1 MSHCHSSK
9 ISGWQQTENVTK
21 KVNLHCFR
29 LHRSYLISL
38 IVKSWRKFL
47 ELNPKGP
54 YIRKRKRKLLSCVHL
69 LHEVGVW
76 KLGSFMSQS
85 GSKAKKCAN
94 AHFKFVVLLIYMY
107 CFNFCLSRCHHHR
120 HCLSS
125 LLLWST
131 DFATTVTWLL
141 HFSSLLRVL
150 RFFFWAACV
159 TEWKIIFVIYSP
171 GLKFTIKLLY
181 YHLGQISMYRIID
194 TCIMNVKRFWVPLL
208 QLLVNSFC
216 LFI

>member
-1 MSHCHSSK
+1 
-9 ISGWQQTENVTK
+9 
-21 KVNLHCFR
+21 
-29 LHRSYLISL
+29 
-38 IVKSWRKFL
+38 
-47 ELNPKGP
+47 
-54 YIRKRKRKLLSCVHL
+54 
-69 LHEVGVW
+69 
-76 KLGSFMSQS
+76 MSQS
-85 GSKAKKCAN
+85 GSKAKKYAN

-107 CFNFCLSRCHHHR
+107 CFNFCLSRCHHHHR

-125 LLLWST
+125 LLLWSR
-131 DFATTVTWLL
+131 DFATMVTWLL

-159 TEWKIIFVIYSP
+159 TEWKISFVIYSP

-216 LFI
+216 LFIYYYYIIIIIIIIIIVVIIVIVIIIIISCIFFCRKHKQTSGRGKISVPRY